1 MYGKA
6 PHVAIESD
14 MVLVGGNTAID
25 RLGVGRR
32 NLELGCQSKSAKVC
46 VRVCAC
52 VRSSQHCSMCILK
65 NGWLVVF
72 RIVCIKH
79 EDQTC

>member
-46 VRVCAC
+46 ARVCVC
-52 VRSSQHCSMCILK
+52 V
-65 NGWLVVF
+65 
-72 RIVCIKH
+72 
-79 EDQTC
+79 